1 MNNKS
6 TQYKDSN
13 FRASTGERISRIAAL
28 DEALFHA
35 GDAANIWGIKNKNT
49 LHKTLSR
56 YVASGVIRRVYK
68 GLYSIKNISNIDPF
82 LLGIK
87 AIHAPAYVSCESVL
101 YREGVLNQPP
111 REITLVSAYSKHFL
125 IAGTEYRSRRM
136 RDAFLMNDAGIEIK
150 NGVRVASLA
159 RAVADMLYFSP
170 KKYFDIGDS
179 ALIHWDEVKRV
190 ADAVGY
196 RIKTKA

>member
-1 MNNKS
+1 M
-6 TQYKDSN
+6 QYKYNDP
-13 FRASTGERISRIAAL
+13 RASAGERISRIAAL
-28 DEALFHA
+28 DEDLFHA
-35 GDAANIWGIKNKNT
+35 GDAANIWGIRNKNT
-49 LHKTLSR
+49 LNTTLSR
-56 YVASGVIRRVYK
+56 YVASGAIRRVYK
-68 GLYSIKNISNIDPF
+68 GLYSIKNINDIDPF

-111 REITLVSAYSKHFL
+111 REITLVSASSKRFS
-125 IAGTEYRSRRM
+125 IAGMEYRSRMM

-179 ALIHWDEVKRV
+179 ALIRWDEVKRV
-190 ADAVGY
+190 ADTVGY
-196 RIKTKA
+196 RIKIKA